1 MADIEENVS
10 LNEDETLGDLSDED
24 TKCTLNADEN
34 DDTVKTFK
42 DLVGWSEA
50 GLRYRHIKRAN

>member
-42 DLVGWSEA
+42 DLVG
-50 GLRYRHIKRAN
+50 